1 MQNWWEGRERARERE
16 NRQILKRQNEKW
28 RIRKRRLEMPER
40 GKLEVMEIALEAKV
54 KGSVSKGKTKER
66 N

>member
-1 MQNWWEGRERARERE
+1 MGRKRERE
-16 NRQILKRQNEKW
+16 REGEKTNIRTTKR
-28 RIRKRRLEMPER
+28 EMENKKKKIGNARER

>member
-1 MQNWWEGRERARERE
+1 ME
-16 NRQILKRQNEKW
+16 NKKRIGNV
-28 RIRKRRLEMPER
+28 RER

-54 KGSVSKGKTKER
+54 KGSVSNGKTKEK